1 MNIIGN
7 EGHGIVIDDVDAEG
21 RLLSAY
27 PKANSVEQV
36 WNKVSN
42 TWNTIAVVPQG
53 IGRQFKAM
61 RAELKRKKQEQ
72 RIKVNHH
79 KQEMIHR
86 GAAKILGLA
95 ASHIYANKPV

>member
-7 EGHGIVIDDVDAEG
+7 EGHGIVIDDVDVEG

-61 RAELKRKKQEQ
+61 RAELKRKKKEQ
-72 RIKVNHH
+72 LAERSQR
-79 KQEMIHR
+79 QEMIHR

>member
-7 EGHGIVIDDVDAEG
+7 EGHGIVVDDHVETKSG
-21 RLLSAY
+21 KRGT
-27 PKANSVEQV
+27 EQV
-36 WNKVSN
+36 WNKVSR
-42 TWNTIAVVPQG
+42 TWNTITLSPQG

-79 KQEMIHR
+79 KQETIHR